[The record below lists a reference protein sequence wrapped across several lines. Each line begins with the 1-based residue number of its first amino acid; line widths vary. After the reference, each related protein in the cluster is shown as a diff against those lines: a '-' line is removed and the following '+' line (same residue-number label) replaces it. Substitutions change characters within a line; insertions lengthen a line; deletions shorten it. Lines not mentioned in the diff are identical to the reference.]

1 MHTYTHIYTCTYLH
15 TCMYVYG
22 FPGGA
27 SGKKKN
33 PAHQRRLDVRD
44 MVSIPGLG
52 RSPLGGHGNPLQYS
66 CLKNPVNRGTWR
78 TAVHWATQSWT
89 QLK

>member
-27 SGKKKN
+27 SGKKKKPCPPTQVRCKRYGFN
-33 PAHQRRLDVRD
+33 PWVGKIPFRRAWQ
-44 MVSIPGLG
+44 ST
-52 RSPLGGHGNPLQYS
+52 
-66 CLKNPVNRGTWR
+66 PVFLSEESRG
-78 TAVHWATQSWT
+78 
-89 QLK
+89 